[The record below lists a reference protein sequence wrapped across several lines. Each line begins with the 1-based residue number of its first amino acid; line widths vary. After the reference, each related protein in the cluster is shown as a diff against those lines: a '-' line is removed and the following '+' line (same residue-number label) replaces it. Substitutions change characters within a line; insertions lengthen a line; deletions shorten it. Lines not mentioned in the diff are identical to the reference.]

1 MFGLTGLKTV
11 PTERAQGTLHGML
24 QARLLGV
31 GVGAEKRRTLVWA
44 EGNRTE
50 NGLGPQA
57 LGGSKVSS

>member
-11 PTERAQGTLHGML
+11 PTEHAQGTLHGML

-31 GVGAEKRRTLVWA
+31 GGAEKSLTLVWA

-50 NGLGPQA
+50 NGLGSQA
-57 LGGSKVSS
+57 LGGSEVSS